1 MDQGA
6 MNMTDH
12 ATSPHAEH
20 AMAGRTLSVADLVG
34 RYAYRFNGFA
44 MSNNILKY
52 LVGVGQFHIT
62 KDGSLTGHH
71 KSSIT
76 ALAGQAA
83 KLQTGD
89 YDLSGTIELEAAGM
103 GFASID
109 FKPGAGG
116 GLEVVGKFYV
126 QVAGKPDRLWF
137 ISAGETL
144 PTRNSMD
151 ADELVTLEAVRMV

>member
-1 MDQGA
+1 
-6 MNMTDH
+6 MTDP
-12 ATSPHAEH
+12 ATSSHAECGV
-20 AMAGRTLSVADLVG
+20 AGRTFSVGDLVG

-44 MSNNILKY
+44 MSNNILRY
-52 LVGVGQFHIT
+52 LVGVGQFDIT
-62 KDGSLTGHH
+62 ADGSLTGHH

-89 YDLSGTIELEAAGM
+89 YDLLGKIKLEATGM

-109 FKPGAGG
+109 FKPTGGG
-116 GLEVVGKFYV
+116 GLEVLGKFYV

-137 ISAGETL
+137 ISAGGTL
-144 PTRNSMD
+144 PTRNSME